1 MNAYLLI
8 DFGSTYTKLS
18 LVDIDSGELIKR
30 VSSNTTVKTNIKIG
44 FDLALRELK
53 SEVDFKNINIV
64 DTLACSS
71 AGGGLKM
78 ISIGITPN
86 FTVEAS
92 RRAALGAG
100 ARLLKSYSY
109 RLKKEDIREIEELSP
124 DIILLTGGAE
134 SGNKSYIIH
143 NAKMLCELRRNIP
156 VVVAGNS
163 YANGEVDEILKGSN
177 LEYEITENVM
187 PDINRINPEPVRE
200 IIRQIFMRQ
209 IVVAKGMEDVQE
221 ITSEILMPTPTAVLK
236 AAELLSRGTEKYRGL
251 GEIIVVDI
259 GGATTDV
266 HSVSEPIKD
275 PTFFYDG
282 LEEPY
287 LKRTVEGDLGMRYS
301 AISLYESV
309 GECGFLKYD
318 SNLENIY
325 ERCKYRHDF
334 PEVLL
339 NSRVDIEFDEIMAK
353 NCVELSIKRHCGST
367 RESYMNGRTVNLQK
381 GKDLRDISLV
391 IGTGGVIV
399 NSKNQREILSKVS
412 IGEEKYLLPRNP
424 KYFVDERYILSA
436 MGLLS
441 VRDENLAFKIL
452 TKNLVE
458 LI

>member
-18 LVDIDSGELIKR
+18 LVDIDRKKLVKR
-30 VSSNTTVKTNIKIG
+30 VSSNTTVKTNIKVG
-44 FDLALRELK
+44 YDLALEKLK
-53 SEVDFKNINIV
+53 DSVNMDEVNIV

-78 ISIGITPN
+78 VSIGITPN

-92 RRAALGAG
+92 KRAALGAG

-109 RLKKEDIREIEELSP
+109 RLSLEDIKEIDDLSP

-134 SGNKSYIIH
+134 DGNKSYIIH
-143 NAKMLCELRRNIP
+143 NAKMLTQLNSNIP
-156 VVVAGNS
+156 IVVAGNS
-163 YANGEVDEILKGSN
+163 YAAEEVDLILKDSN

-187 PDINRINPEPVRE
+187 PDINRINADPVRE

-209 IVVAKGMEDVQE
+209 IMVAKGMEDVE
-221 ITSEILMPTPTAVLK
+221 KITSEILMPTPTAVLK
-236 AAELLSRGTEKYRGL
+236 ATELLSKGTENHKGL
-251 GEIIVVDI
+251 GEIVVVDI
-259 GGATTDV
+259 GGATTDI

-275 PTFFYDG
+275 KNFFYDG

-309 GECGFLKYD
+309 GEEGFKKFNPNIDKIYD
-318 SNLENIY
+318 
-325 ERCKYRHDF
+325 RCKFRHDN

-339 NSRVDIEFDEIMAK
+339 ESCDEREFDEIMAK
-353 NCVELSIKRHCGST
+353 NCVELSIRRHCGSI
-367 RESYMNGRTVNLQK
+367 RESYMNGRTVILQK
-381 GKDLRDISLV
+381 GKDLRKISMV
-391 IGTGGVIV
+391 IGTGGVII
-399 NSKNQREILSKVS
+399 NSKDAKCILKQVKN
-412 IGEEKYLLPRNP
+412 GDEKKLLPENP
-424 KYFVDERYILSA
+424 DFYLDKEYILSS

-441 VRDENLAFKIL
+441 MRDSDLAFEIL
-452 TKNLVE
+452 TENIKKL
-458 LI
+458 